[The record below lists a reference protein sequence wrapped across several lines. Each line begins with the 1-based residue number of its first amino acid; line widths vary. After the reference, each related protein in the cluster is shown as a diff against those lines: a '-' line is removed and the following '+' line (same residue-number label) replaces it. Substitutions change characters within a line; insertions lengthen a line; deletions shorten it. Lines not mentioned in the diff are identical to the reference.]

1 MKSKFK
7 FLLRDSL
14 KKKVS
19 TKAFKIINILLFLII
34 IVLINIDSVIKFF
47 GGDFDK
53 EINIYVVDEVGIYD
67 EFETIIN
74 NSYLDILENYNSKV
88 QKTDKSLEELEGVIK
103 AEETKDI
110 ILHITPVEEKT
121 YENIFNVD
129 FISYEKVDTI
139 LYTNIVS
146 AINTVKISEAMK
158 LANINKELLASVN
171 KSVEINRVMLNEDA
185 KENEEFM
192 ELIGAVITIAF
203 IVPFFLLITLIVQMI
218 GAEINEEK
226 SSKSMEIII
235 SSVSPEAHFMSK
247 VLSANVFAILQGAL
261 LIIYSLIGGIIRL
274 ATNSSI
280 SNTMTNAIG
289 ENVSTYSTINN
300 YINMFIHSDVAAK
313 LLVGVPLFIVII
325 LLSFLAYS
333 LFIGIL
339 ASVTTSMEDYQQIQT
354 PVMVFLMAGYF
365 LAIYS
370 SVFQGSTFIKV
381 FSFIPFISGILAPVM
396 YTLGQITI
404 WGLLLAI
411 LLLIIVIILLY
422 KYGMKVYKVGIL
434 NYSSSK
440 LWTKIF
446 NALKSKG

>member
-1 MKSKFK
+1 MRNKFK

-14 KKKVS
+14 KKKMG
-19 TKAFKIINILLFLII
+19 TKAFKIINILLLVI
-34 IVLINIDSVIKFF
+34 IVGVINIDSVIKFF
-47 GGDFDK
+47 GGDFD
-53 EINIYVVDEVGIYD
+53 EEVNIYVVDEAGVYN
-67 EFETIIN
+67 EFETIMK
-74 NSYLDILENYNSKV
+74 NSYLDVLNNYNSKV
-88 QKTDKSLEELEGVIK
+88 SKADKSLKELKKHIK
-103 AEETKDI
+103 DEETKDI
-110 ILHITPVEEKT
+110 ILHVTRVENPT
-121 YENIFNVD
+121 YESIFNVE

-146 AINTVKISEAMK
+146 AINTVKISESMK
-158 LANINKELLASVN
+158 LANIDQELLNSVN
-171 KSVEINRVMLNEDA
+171 KSVPIKRIMLNEDA
-185 KENEEFM
+185 KEDEEFM
-192 ELIGAVITIAF
+192 ELIGSVITIVF
-203 IVPFFLLITLIVQMI
+203 IVPFFLLITLIIQMI

-226 SSKSMEIII
+226 TSKSMEIII

-261 LIIYSLIGGIIRL
+261 LLLYSLIGGIIRVV
-274 ATNSSI
+274 TNGGMT
-280 SNTMTNAIG
+280 NAMTNAIA
-289 ENVSTYSTINN
+289 EDATTYSTINN

-313 LLVGVPLFIVII
+313 LLAGIPLFIVII
-325 LLSFLAYS
+325 ILSFLAYS

-339 ASVTTSMEDYQQIQT
+339 ASVTTSMEDYNQIQT

-365 LAIYS
+365 LAIYA

-396 YTLGQITI
+396 YTLGQISI
-404 WGLLLAI
+404 WGLLLAVA
-411 LLLIIVIILLY
+411 LLIVVILLLY

-446 NALKSKG
+446 NALKN